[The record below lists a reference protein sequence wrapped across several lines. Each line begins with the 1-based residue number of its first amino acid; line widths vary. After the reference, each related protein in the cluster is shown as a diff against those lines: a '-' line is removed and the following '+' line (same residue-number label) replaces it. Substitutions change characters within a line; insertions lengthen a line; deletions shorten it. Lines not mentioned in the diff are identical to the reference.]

1 MSKLANHSIKYKPSV
16 SVSVLGD
23 YLEIKNSNT
32 VSQLKL
38 NGVKVFIDKENN
50 SCAFNIDKKD
60 KNVEKAN
67 LGTVVSLFKSK
78 VAGFDKAHSLTLIA
92 QGVGFKAMVL
102 PGDMLL
108 MWLGRS
114 HLYCV
119 KFPKEVVVVAK
130 DNKILLS
137 GDKVAVTMLA
147 SIIKTNRPWDP
158 CMKKGIIIEGEF
170 LVQKE
175 GKKKK

>member
-1 MSKLANHSIKYKPSV
+1 MSRIGKTPVVIPPTVKVAVAGTSV
-16 SVSVLGD
+16 SVEGPKGKLDFKLPKHTSASV
-23 YLEIKNSNT
+23 ISNT
-32 VSQLKL
+32 VLVARS
-38 NGVKVFIDKENN
+38 NDTAE
-50 SCAFNIDKKD
+50 A
-60 KNVEKAN
+60 
-67 LGTVVSLFKSK
+67 KSMHGLSR
-78 VAGFDKAHSLTLIA
+78 ALIA
-92 QGVGFKAMVL
+92 NMVKGVSEGFQKKLEIQGVGFKAMVL

-119 KFPKEVVVVAK
+119 KFPKEVIVVAK
-130 DNKILLS
+130 DNKIFLS